1 MGLSDG
7 DIGANVGRRDNGP
20 TSHTGDKM
28 ITVKCFPLAGTQ
40 NYAVEDFQ
48 YWLGSRVAGV
58 FTAGDNLKVEAQTVA
73 DMSVRVLPG
82 LAWLE
87 AGTLRG
93 VSFPLTEAGDVTIEA
108 ADALEGRIDAIVVG
122 LDKVTR
128 AGYIKAVK
136 GLLGGVAPSPV
147 RDASNYELVLAHV
160 SVPAGTTAI
169 LAEHITDTR
178 TNEAICGLMR
188 NDIEGVVNNLTTSD
202 ASKVLSAAMGKALQD
217 TKAPKASP
225 VFTGTATIPTATVA
239 TLNASA
245 VYSPSFVGM
254 VAFFA
259 GTNTPAGWLKCD
271 GSVVSQATYANLY
284 AFIGD
289 AYATGG
295 EAAGNFR
302 LPNLCDG
309 SFIRG
314 VGGEADAIGVKQAD
328 ELKSHRHRSSGVV
341 PSGLPVLAVG
351 SSYQRDGTASTDY
364 TGGNETRPL
373 NTAMTPFIKF

>member
-1 MGLSDG
+1 
-7 DIGANVGRRDNGP
+7 
-20 TSHTGDKM
+20 M

-58 FTAGDNLKVEAQTVA
+58 FMAGDNLKVEAQSSP
-73 DMSVRVLPG
+73 DMSVHILPG

-93 VSFPLTEAGDVTIEA
+93 VSFPLTEAGDVVIEP
-108 ADALEGRIDAIVVG
+108 ADALEARIDAIVVG

-128 AGYIKAVK
+128 SGYIKAVK
-136 GLLGGVAPSPV
+136 GLLGGGAPSPQ
-147 RDASNYELVLAHV
+147 RDASAYELVLAHV
-160 SVPAGTTAI
+160 SVPAGSTSI
-169 LAEHITDTR
+169 LAANITDTR

-188 NDIEGVVNNLTTSD
+188 NDIESVVNNLTTDD
-202 ASKVLSAAMGKALQD
+202 ATKVLSAAMGKALQD
-217 TKAPKASP
+217 AKAPKASP
-225 VFTGTATIPTATVA
+225 TFTGTATIPTAAVT
-239 TLNASA
+239 TLNANA

-284 AFIGD
+284 TFLGD
-289 AYATGG
+289 VYNTGG
-295 EAAGNFR
+295 EGAGNFR
-302 LPNLCDG
+302 LPDLCDG

-314 VGGEADAIGVKQAD
+314 VGGNAAAIGVKQAD
-328 ELKSHRHRSSGVV
+328 AFKSHRHFSSGVT
-341 PSGLPVLAVG
+341 PSGLPVLASG
-351 SSYQRDGTASTDY
+351 STYQRHGGGD
-364 TGGNETRPL
+364 TGYEGDVETRPL
-373 NTAMTPFIKF
+373 NTAMTPFIKY

>member
-1 MGLSDG
+1 
-7 DIGANVGRRDNGP
+7 
-20 TSHTGDKM
+20 M

-58 FTAGDNLKVEAQTVA
+58 FTAGDNLKVEAQA
-73 DMSVRVLPG
+73 SPDMSVRVLSG

-93 VSFPLTEAGDVTIEA
+93 VSFPLTEAGNVTIEA
-108 ADALEGRIDAIVVG
+108 ADALEARVDAIVVG

-128 AGYIKAVK
+128 SGYIKAVK
-136 GLLGGVAPSPV
+136 GLLGGVAPSPT
-147 RDASNYELVLAHV
+147 RDASVYELVLAHV
-160 SVPAGTTAI
+160 SVPAGTTSI
-169 LAEHITDTR
+169 LAANITDKRADET
-178 TNEAICGLMR
+178 ICGLMR
-188 NDIEGVVNNLTTSD
+188 NDIEGVVNNLTTDD
-202 ASKVLSAAMGKALQD
+202 ASKVLSAAMGKSLQD
-217 TKAPKASP
+217 NKAPKASP
-225 VFTGTATIPTATVA
+225 TFTGTATIPTAAVS

-271 GSVVSQATYANLY
+271 GTEVSKTTYANLY

-295 EAAGNFR
+295 EGAGNFR

-314 VGGEADAIGVKQAD
+314 VGGNADAIGAKQAD
-328 ELKSHRHRSSGVV
+328 EVKSHTHSISMLSTAAGVKPIGSG
-341 PSGLPVLAVG
+341 
-351 SSYQRDGTASTDY
+351 SYAGTVAST
-364 TGGNETRPL
+364 TGQYGGSETRPL